1 MKTKWTYLAVL
12 LILGL
17 TFAGCV
23 STQPQE
29 GNETPMATPLED
41 EILTYP
47 DQPRPTDDAGMS
59 MRVLWTVS
67 SYVIG
72 SDADWGEKEADALL
86 FKPLDISESEI
97 VFNDLTCKNISFQE
111 EIVEAED
118 YLANIWDITRQEL
131 GISDEQIKV
140 IKTQC
145 DIPGFGEYMR
155 LSDGHLVV
163 VIHGVFFSFEP
174 KRDY

>member
-29 GNETPMATPLED
+29 GNEIPMATPLDD
-41 EILTYP
+41 EILADP
-47 DQPRPTDDAGMS
+47 DQPRFTDDMGMS
-59 MRVLWTVS
+59 LRVLWTVS
-67 SYVIG
+67 GYVIG
-72 SDADWGEKEADALL
+72 SSADWGETEADALL
-86 FKPLDISESEI
+86 FKSLDISESEI

-111 EIVEAED
+111 EIVDAED
-118 YLANIWDITRQEL
+118 YLADTWDINRQEL
-131 GISDEQIKV
+131 GISDGQITV

-145 DIPGFGEYMR
+145 DIPGFEEYVR
-155 LSDGHLVV
+155 LSDGRLVV

-174 KRDY
+174 KREY

>member
-1 MKTKWTYLAVL
+1 MKTKWTYLAIL
-12 LILGL
+12 LILSL

-29 GNETPMATPLED
+29 GTETTMAPPPDD
-41 EILTYP
+41 EILANP
-47 DQPRPTDDAGMS
+47 DQPRSTDDTGMS

-67 SYVIG
+67 GYVIG
-72 SDADWGEKEADALL
+72 SDADWGEKEADELL

-111 EIVEAED
+111 EIVAAEN
-118 YLANIWDITRQEL
+118 YLANTWNINRQDL

-155 LSDGHLVV
+155 LSDGYLIV

-174 KRDY
+174 NRDY